1 MLNLKKNDICVFSKQ
16 MMQRIRRVQYSGDP
30 LTLPARSNEIE
41 CLVRL
46 FYKLACH
53 INETVD
59 NLIFF
64 LSILEFQLVC
74 LKNSTISV
82 CC

>member
-1 MLNLKKNDICVFSKQ
+1 
-16 MMQRIRRVQYSGDP
+16 MMQRIRRVQYTGDP

-46 FYKLACH
+46 FYKLACR
-53 INETVD
+53 INETVN
-59 NLIFF
+59 NLIFESFFELLLIYPVVF
-64 LSILEFQLVC
+64 LI
-74 LKNSTISV
+74 NPV